1 MYSLKKQRNCFGKR
15 TWKDFTGGISV
26 TDLKTSLILSQQ
38 TNCLRE
44 FRWCMH
50 NLKNERLL
58 GKSSYTVVYG
68 TQFTWGNNCIYN
80 YYRSCIQKHKH
91 IGNMLLLYF
100 IEEVVPYLVRQS
112 IYCILSESS
121 RQHKKKNILIK
132 NCHVQKLQ
140 FTLFVIGPNS
150 WNPQV
155 CLHHTDAV
163 RNFLKVW
170 RVLTWQYCQN
180 QIAASELM

>member
-15 TWKDFTGGISV
+15 TWKDFIGGISV

-50 NLKNERLL
+50 NLKDERLL
-58 GKSSYTVVYG
+58 GKISYTVVYG

-100 IEEVVPYLVRQS
+100 IEELVPYLVRQS

-121 RQHKKKNILIK
+121 RQHKKNILIK
-132 NCHVQKLQ
+132 KLPCPKTAVHS
-140 FTLFVIGPNS
+140 FRNRTKFMKPASLF
-150 WNPQV
+150 
-155 CLHHTDAV
+155 
-163 RNFLKVW
+163 
-170 RVLTWQYCQN
+170 
-180 QIAASELM
+180 ASH